1 MKVLI
6 IEDETAAA
14 VNLQAILRRV
24 APDAEVL
31 AVLESIAESIEWL
44 TTHPQPDL
52 ILMDIH
58 LADGESFRIFE
69 RTSVTA
75 PVIFTT
81 AYDRYALEAFKVN
94 SIDYLLKPIQEEEV
108 RHALEKLRRLS
119 QLERSHYT
127 ERVGQVMVHAGER
140 QRMFLIRVRDKFVPL
155 AYEQIAYCYTN
166 NERVTATT
174 MTGAGYPLDKPLDTL
189 QEVLPSADFFR
200 ANRQFIISRQAIA
213 EIVVWFGNRLSL
225 RLQVTTPEPI
235 IISKARVPEFKRWL
249 TAVQPDR

>member
-31 AVLESIAESIEWL
+31 TVLESIAESIEWM

-108 RHALEKLRRLS
+108 RRALEKLRRLS

-127 ERVGQVMVHAGER
+127 ERVGQVMAHAGEQ

-174 MTGAGYPLDKPLDTL
+174 MTGISYPLDKPLDTL
-189 QEVLPSADFFR
+189 QEVLPTADFFR
-200 ANRQFIISRQAIA
+200 ANRQFIISRQAIV

-225 RLQVTTPEPI
+225 RLQVATPEQI